1 MIRITPPWPATKNRE
16 QLKLDFSRA
25 APLREIYP
33 QLAELRVEFDFDDG
47 SDRPPSSVAFAYFP
61 AARGFFR
68 YACPCHSCNGEFD
81 LSAEVA
87 ELAGEVNRQRRSRR
101 VQVTCTGLRL
111 QESRTREPCPICAR
125 IRMSATLNSVEQ
137 SA

>member
-1 MIRITPPWPATKNRE
+1 VIRITPNWPATKHRE

-33 QLAELRVEFDFDDG
+33 QLAELRVEIDYEDG

-81 LSAEVA
+81 LSEEIAL
-87 ELAGEVNRQRRSRR
+87 LAGEASRQRRSRR
-101 VQVTCTGLRL
+101 VQVACAGMRL

-125 IRMSATLNSVEQ
+125 IRLSATLNSVEQ
-137 SA
+137 PA